1 MEGCGRDDGKPGKTG
16 RVLIEDLKKGQN
28 RLKKLDFLKNHKP
41 SCEKLEKKNNS
52 ASSFLLTGKIPLM
65 DCPHGEKSVP
75 SLHRAGNKVSFIKT
89 NAFYGLKIMV
99 SEMRDRAMEPALQSN
114 QPNLIY
120 LNNAATSWPKPPEV
134 LEEVAHCLRQP
145 LHEPGRTTGN
155 GSMDYPSAARE
166 SLAAFFH
173 AGPPEHYIFTQ
184 NATDALN
191 LLIHGLVKKTGM
203 PFHAITTELD
213 HNSVLR
219 PLTSLEQEGRIRFSI
234 VPFTGYS
241 VNLTAIKKAICPET
255 RLVVMT
261 HGSNVLGS
269 VQDIKPIAEYL
280 SANDIFFIADGAQT
294 AGHIPVDLSDIPVG
308 AFVFTG
314 HKALFGIPGI
324 GGFFISEPDAIAI
337 TRQGGTGTDSRI
349 LTHPSDMPMRF
360 ESGTPNYPGI
370 ASLYAGIRFISSTGL
385 ETIEKKTRDLTRL
398 FIRELKNKPGI
409 TMYNDAPDL
418 PVVSFTIKGIDNHE
432 AGYILARAYNVI
444 TRTGLH
450 CAPLVHER
458 IDGGKGCIRASFSW
472 FSTRAEVTTA
482 AAAIREVAESAD
494 TQVRSV

>member
-1 MEGCGRDDGKPGKTG
+1 MPP
-16 RVLIEDLKKGQN
+16 VLQN
-28 RLKKLDFLKNHKP
+28 
-41 SCEKLEKKNNS
+41 EQ
-52 ASSFLLTGKIPLM
+52 PL
-65 DCPHGEKSVP
+65 
-75 SLHRAGNKVSFIKT
+75 
-89 NAFYGLKIMV
+89 
-99 SEMRDRAMEPALQSN
+99 
-114 QPNLIY
+114 LIY
-120 LNNAATSWPKPPEV
+120 LNNAATTWPKPPEV
-134 LEEVAHCLRQP
+134 LEEVATCLRMP

-166 SLAAFFH
+166 ALAAFFH
-173 AGPPEHYIFTQ
+173 AGPPEQYIFTQ

-191 LLIHGLVKKTGM
+191 ILIHGLVKKSGV
-203 PFHAITTELD
+203 PFHAITTELE

-219 PLTSLEQEGRIRFSI
+219 PLTTLEQEGAIRLSV

-241 VNLTAIKKAICPET
+241 VNLAVIKKAICPET
-255 RLVVMT
+255 SLVVMT

-280 SANDIFFIADGAQT
+280 NANDIFFIADGAQT
-294 AGHIPVDLSDIPVG
+294 SGHIPIDLSAIPVD

-324 GGFFISEPDAIAI
+324 GGFSIRDPDAIAV
-337 TRQGGTGTDSRI
+337 TRQGGTGTDSRV

-385 ETIEKKTRDLTRL
+385 ETIGKKNRDLTRL

-409 TMYNDAPDL
+409 TIYNDAPDL
-418 PVVSFTIKGIDNHE
+418 PVVSFNIKGIDNHE

-450 CAPLVHER
+450 CAPLVHKR

-472 FSTRAEVTTA
+472 FTTRAGVATA

-494 TQVRSV
+494 TQVRSD